1 MVGLSYHERDLNF
14 SLHFGFDC
22 KKKDRTAHRMMSLR
36 RFEYKNTKK
45 IYLVS
50 CIVRLAVVSTFKMRV
65 TILRVFDKSENV

>member
-1 MVGLSYHERDLNF
+1 
-14 SLHFGFDC
+14 
-22 KKKDRTAHRMMSLR
+22 MMSLR

-50 CIVRLAVVSTFKMRV
+50 YIVRLALVSTFKMRV